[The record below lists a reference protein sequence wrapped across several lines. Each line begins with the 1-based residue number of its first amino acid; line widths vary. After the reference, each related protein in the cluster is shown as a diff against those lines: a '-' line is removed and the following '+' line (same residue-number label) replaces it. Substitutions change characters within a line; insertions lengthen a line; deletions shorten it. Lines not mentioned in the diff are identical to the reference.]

1 MFKANNQPG
10 LFGFETELGK
20 KQRDLLEN
28 SREKWFYNLVLRN
41 INENKFKPL
50 YSEKASRP
58 NAPVN
63 ILVSALIYKELKGIS
78 YDELMESVMFDLRYK
93 VALGLLSID
102 EVPFSRATLFNFQN
116 RLLEYERQTGF
127 NLIEQFFNSLTAK
140 QIEQLS
146 LKADI
151 QRTDSTLIS
160 SNIRKYTRIQLLAEV
175 LIRLERI
182 LDETDRQ
189 RIGEQLQVYMQTG
202 SEKYVYGLK
211 SSELPRE
218 LEKLGKVYHTVYS
231 WINEKEKYQHKK
243 EYINF
248 SRVYKEHFV
257 VVNQQISP
265 KPNAELNSGM
275 MQSPDDPDATYR
287 KKKEQHSKGYTIN
300 GIETANP
307 DNPLQLVTDVA
318 VTPNNIDDSQILH
331 DRADKIKEKTP
342 ELNEL
347 HTDGGYGSEDNDKKL
362 EDLEIT
368 QVTSAVRG
376 RESGIEK
383 KIEQV
388 SQSPDV
394 YTVECPSQK
403 MESVP
408 TKQRHK
414 VRFDTKV
421 CLLCLLKERCQI
433 FKNKGRYYF
442 THEDYL
448 QNRRNRNIMNIP
460 GERRK
465 IRPNVE
471 ALMREFKA
479 RAPGGKT
486 RVRGLFKTSLFAF
499 NVGIAINFGRIFRY
513 IVENG
518 LINETF
524 PSIASIFHKTLR
536 NIHQI
541 FLKTY
546 VFASNFRIFLFYMKY
561 FSNKPITRTLNFSS
575 F

>member
-10 LFGFETELGK
+10 LFGFETELSK

-28 SREKWFYNLVLRN
+28 SREKWFYHLVLRN

-58 NAPVN
+58 NVPVN
-63 ILVSALIYKELKGIS
+63 ILVSALIFKELKGIS
-78 YDELMESVMFDLRYK
+78 YDELMESLMFDLRYK
-93 VALGLLSID
+93 AALGLASID

-116 RLLEYERQTGF
+116 RLLEHEQQTGI
-127 NLIEQFFNSLTAK
+127 NLIEQFFDSLTAK
-140 QIEQLS
+140 QIKQLS

-160 SNIRKYTRIQLLAEV
+160 SNIRKYTRVQLLIEV

-182 LDETDRQ
+182 LDETDRRQ
-189 RIGEQLQVYMQTG
+189 IGEQLQEYVKTG
-202 SEKYVYGLK
+202 SDKYVYGLK
-211 SSELPRE
+211 SSDLPRE
-218 LEKLGKVYHTVYS
+218 LEKLGQVYYMVHGQVS
-231 WINEKEKYQHKK
+231 EQEKYQNKK
-243 EYINF
+243 EFINF

-257 VVNQQISP
+257 VVNRQVSP
-265 KPNAELNSGM
+265 RPSAELHSGM

-300 GIETANP
+300 GTETAHP
-307 DNPLQLVTDVA
+307 DNPLQLITDIA
-318 VTPNNIDDSQILH
+318 VTPNNVDDSHILNK
-331 DRADKIKEKTP
+331 RIDKIKEKTP

-362 EDLEIT
+362 EKLEIT
-368 QVTSAVRG
+368 QVTTAVRG

-388 SQSPDV
+388 SQSPDA

-403 MESVP
+403 VVSVP

-414 VRFDTKV
+414 IRFETKV
-421 CLLCLLKERCQI
+421 CLLCMLNEKCQV

-448 QNRRNRNIMNIP
+448 QNKRNRNIMTIP
-460 GERRK
+460 EERRK

-513 IVENG
+513 IIEND
-518 LINETF
+518 LINGPFTSF
-524 PSIASIFHKTLR
+524 SFVFHKFLLI
-536 NIHQI
+536 IHQI
-541 FLKTY
+541 FSNTGVL
-546 VFASNFRIFLFYMKY
+546 VSNFWDFLYYMKY
-561 FSNKPITRTLNFSS
+561 FSNKPIIKPLNFSS